1 MLASNVNQKE
11 ELSYWSQLLSSTL
24 RLYICNS
31 FDIYIIF
38 YFQVKV
44 LYDFDGDPDN
54 GELSV
59 RAGEELTVTA
69 QVSRLKK

>member
-1 MLASNVNQKE
+1 MAE
-11 ELSYWSQLLSSTL
+11 ST
-24 RLYICNS
+24 
-31 FDIYIIF
+31 
-38 YFQVKV
+38 VKV

-69 QVSRLKK
+69 QDIGDGWWEARNSLGHQGLIPEAYVQVRMTSKVTDLLTWMS

>member
-1 MLASNVNQKE
+1 M
-11 ELSYWSQLLSSTL
+11 SYLPWFLLLNYATVL
-24 RLYICNS
+24 I
-31 FDIYIIF
+31 FIFFF